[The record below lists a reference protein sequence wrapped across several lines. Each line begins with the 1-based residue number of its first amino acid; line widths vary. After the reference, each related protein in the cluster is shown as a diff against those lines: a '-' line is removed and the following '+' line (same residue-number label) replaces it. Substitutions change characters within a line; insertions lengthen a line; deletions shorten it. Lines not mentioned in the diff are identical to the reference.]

1 MEEPLEHYKLVL
13 SASRVG
19 LCELRRVVVE
29 VIEQL
34 KVVYG
39 CSRHRSIE
47 VLFAVVGGCFFV
59 EGQVHGSEVGLELG
73 TVLLLLQDLLLGL
86 LPDFGFLI
94 LKLLLRGSSF
104 VFSIFVF
111 LFFFVVEFLL
121 LFSADWLRVAVVLKE
136 NKHFFVWLLQFPVFI
151 PLNSA
156 GQSVEKRAVVG
167 AIR

>member
-1 MEEPLEHYKLVL
+1 MEEPLEHYKLVFG
-13 SASRVG
+13 ASCVG
-19 LCELRRVVVE
+19 LGELRRVVVE

-39 CSRHRSIE
+39 RSRHGSIE
-47 VLFAVVGGCFFV
+47 VLLAVVGRCFFV
-59 EGQVHGSEVGLELG
+59 EGQVHGSEICLKLG

-111 LFFFVVEFLL
+111 FFFFVVEFLL
-121 LFSADWLRVAVVLKE
+121 LLSADGLRVAVVRKILE
-136 NKHFFVWLLQFPVFI
+136 HFCVCCFEGPVFI
-151 PLNSA
+151 TLNSA
-156 GQSVEKRAVVG
+156 G
-167 AIR
+167 